1 MNNARLQRIATR
13 IDAMSLRER
22 AMLAIILLLVLWG
35 GWQTFLMGPLS
46 IQRKQLAERIEN
58 ARNTVAGLNG
68 SIQALASQ
76 RNRDPLAEL
85 RLQLELLQNQRKT
98 VDGQLGDATRSLIDP
113 QQMGSVLEAI
123 LAKQQGLRLIA
134 IGSLPGEPLN
144 LESAA
149 GLPPIWRHGLRI
161 EVEGGYLELLR
172 FLQQLD
178 ALPWEFVWTELSL
191 AVDEQQRSRL
201 TLTLHSLSLKS
212 GWLGV

>member
-1 MNNARLQRIATR
+1 MSNPRLQRIATR
-13 IDAMSLRER
+13 VDAMSLRER
-22 AMLAIILLLVLWG
+22 AMLAIIILLLLWG
-35 GWQTFLMGPLS
+35 GWQSFLMGPLGV
-46 IQRKQLAERIEN
+46 QRKQAAERIEN
-58 ARNTVAGLNG
+58 ARNTVAGLNS

-76 RNRDPLAEL
+76 RNNDPLAEL
-85 RLQLELLQNQRKT
+85 RLQLELLQTQRKA
-98 VDGQLGDATRSLIDP
+98 VDGQLSDATRSLIDP

-123 LAKQQGLRLIA
+123 LAKQQGLRLLA
-134 IGSLPGEPLN
+134 IRSVPGEPLN
-144 LESAA
+144 LQSAA

-172 FLQQLD
+172 FLQQID
-178 ALPWEFVWTELSL
+178 ALPWEFVWTDLSL